1 MNLTKENTLL
11 YAITDRK
18 WVGRQTLLE
27 QLEDALKGGVTMVQ
41 LREKHLDHESFLEE
55 AKAVRALCNRY
66 NVPLLI
72 NDNVGIAI
80 NCGADGVHV
89 GQDDMSPSMV
99 RQLVGDKMIIGVT
112 AKTVEQALAAQADGA
127 DYLGCGALFA
137 TSTKS
142 NAKPMSQETF
152 SEICSAVDI
161 PVVAIGGI
169 NRQNILELEGLG
181 ASGAAMVSAIF
192 AADDIEQECKAL
204 KKLASRIIDVPER
217 SRV

>member
-18 WVGRQTLLE
+18 WVGRQSLLQ

>member
-55 AKAVRALCNRY
+55 AKAVRALCKRY

-192 AADDIEQECKAL
+192 AADDIQQECIVL
-204 KKLASRIIDVPER
+204 KKLASRIIEVPER

>member
-1 MNLTKENTLL
+1 M
-11 YAITDRK
+11 
-18 WVGRQTLLE
+18 TLLE

-55 AKAVRALCNRY
+55 AKAVQALCKRY

-112 AKTVEQALAAQADGA
+112 AKTVEQALAAQNDGA

-192 AADDIEQECKAL
+192 AADDIQQECIAL
-204 KKLASRIIDVPER
+204 KKLASRIIEVPER

>member
-18 WVGRQTLLE
+18 WVGRQSLLQ

-55 AKAVRALCNRY
+55 AKAVRTLCNRY

-112 AKTVEQALAAQADGA
+112 AKTLEQALAAQADGA

-137 TSTKS
+137 TNTKS

-192 AADDIEQECKAL
+192 AADDIEQECIAL

>member
-1 MNLTKENTLL
+1 MTLTRENTLL
-11 YAITDRK
+11 YAVTDRK
-18 WVGRQTLLE
+18 WTGKQSLLE
-27 QLEDALKGGVTMVQ
+27 QLEAALKGGVTMVQ

-55 AKAVRALCNRY
+55 AKAVRELCKSY

-99 RQLVGDKMIIGVT
+99 RQLVGNNMIVGVT
-112 AKTVEQALAAQADGA
+112 AKTLEQALAAQADGA
-127 DYLGCGALFA
+127 DYLGCGALFD
-137 TSTKS
+137 TNTKS
-142 NAKPMSQETF
+142 GAIHMTHETF
-152 SEICSAVDI
+152 SEICNSVEI

-169 NRQNILELEGLG
+169 NRNNILELEGLG

-192 AADDIEQECKAL
+192 AADDIQQECAEL
-204 KKLASRIIDVPER
+204 KKLAGRIVGVPER
-217 SRV
+217 RMA

>member
-18 WVGRQTLLE
+18 WVGRQSLLQ

-55 AKAVRALCNRY
+55 AKAVQALCKRY

-112 AKTVEQALAAQADGA
+112 AKTVEQALAAQNDGA

-192 AADDIEQECKAL
+192 AADDIQQECIAL
-204 KKLASRIIDVPER
+204 KKLASRIIEVPER

>member
-55 AKAVRALCNRY
+55 AKAVQALCKRY

-192 AADDIEQECKAL
+192 AADDIQQECIAL
-204 KKLASRIIDVPER
+204 KKLASRIIEVPER